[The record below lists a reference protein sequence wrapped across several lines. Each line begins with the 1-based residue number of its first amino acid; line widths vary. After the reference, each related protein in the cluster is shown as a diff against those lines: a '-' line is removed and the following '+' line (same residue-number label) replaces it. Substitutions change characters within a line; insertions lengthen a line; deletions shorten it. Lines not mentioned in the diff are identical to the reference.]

1 MNVGSKNVG
10 ALRYWDLCISKVSRV
25 LLMDQDT
32 QPQSL
37 FVAGVGGRMRAHSPP
52 WQLFL
57 QHLKY
62 NSTEQLQ
69 ELNVQLNILTPFLAL
84 QIFIFCW
91 PDTQLIPTCFVNVK
105 AHRNLHFIT
114 SYICGAGCLT
124 IFNLAKYLCNQRVEV
139 LGWPRLTSL
148 DFPKKPCQILFL
160 KRKKQSMRITSK
172 RSCPLTTYTLGQ
184 SPNNNFHHFLQT
196 LEPAF
201 SKPWTSV
208 VWTHQQQ
215 TYDKKKKKGC
225 TNKVKTRAMLTTHLN
240 RNGNSDR
247 HDRLFCP
254 KANQS

>member
-10 ALRYWDLCISKVSRV
+10 AMRYWDLCIAKVSRV

-62 NSTEQLQ
+62 NCTEQLQ
-69 ELNVQLNILTPFLAL
+69 ELNVQLNILNPSLAL
-84 QIFIFCW
+84 QIFFIFCW

-148 DFPKKPCQILFL
+148 DFPKKPRQILL
-160 KRKKQSMRITSK
+160 LKKQKQKTKHENNIQEVLS
-172 RSCPLTTYTLGQ
+172 TTYRLGQ
-184 SPNNNFHHFLQT
+184 SPNNNFHHLLPPHQSPLSQSLELQ
-196 LEPAF
+196 
-201 SKPWTSV
+201 
-208 VWTHQQQ
+208 
-215 TYDKKKKKGC
+215 
-225 TNKVKTRAMLTTHLN
+225 
-240 RNGNSDR
+240 
-247 HDRLFCP
+247 
-254 KANQS
+254 